1 LTDYFRV
8 ILIEDKRKQDK
19 TKEERAVILQK
30 DDKYAVE
37 CQTKV
42 SKHCLANG
50 EYCDSEEDAVL
61 WVEYE
66 CWIDSGEGW
75 ICPSCH
81 ETFMGNMVKMR
92 YQKEAD
98 GPQQPKPKDGLDNDL
113 EKGIDTVL

>member
-1 LTDYFRV
+1 M
-8 ILIEDKRKQDK
+8 
-19 TKEERAVILQK
+19 ILQNN
-30 DDKYAVE
+30 DKYAVE
-37 CQTKV
+37 CQTKA
-42 SKHCLANG
+42 SKQCLQNG

-75 ICPSCH
+75 ICTSCH

-92 YQKEAD
+92 IEKESS
-98 GPQQPKPKDGLDNDL
+98 GPKKPDQDDGLDNDL